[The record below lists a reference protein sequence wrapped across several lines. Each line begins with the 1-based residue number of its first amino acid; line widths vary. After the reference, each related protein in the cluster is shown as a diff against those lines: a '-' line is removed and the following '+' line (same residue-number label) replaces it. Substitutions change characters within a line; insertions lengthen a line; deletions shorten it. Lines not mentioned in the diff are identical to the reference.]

1 MYHVFTKPGCS
12 FCTDAERLLG
22 ERGIEY
28 VAVKCTDA
36 EDARSKLGVMAPPFT
51 TFPVIIDAQGRYV
64 GGYIQLRDTLTEPL
78 LQPSLTRFS
87 AFPIEYEHIYEL
99 YKRAISCFWTADEIT
114 LAQDA
119 TDFQTLTADE
129 QHFVKYVLAFFAS
142 SDGIVNENLMGNFS
156 KEIQISEARSFYAFQ
171 AFNEAEHNRTYGM
184 LIDSLVTDL
193 DERDRLFNAITEIP
207 AVQRKAEW
215 ALTWLDPA
223 TRSFAERLV
232 AFLCVEGILFS
243 GSFCAIFW
251 LKRAHPGLLPG
262 LSLSNQFIARDE
274 ALHCEHAAA
283 LYNCLVHKLTHA
295 QVHAIV
301 GEAVE
306 NEKQFITDAVP
317 CTLIGM
323 NPGLM
328 GQYIE
333 FVADSLMAD
342 IGYPPLYG
350 TKNPFAWME
359 AISLEG
365 KTNFFESRVSEY
377 ARAGIS
383 KGGAASG
390 DQSFCT
396 DDDF

>member
-262 LSLSNQFIARDE
+262 LSPSNQFIARDE
-274 ALHCEHAAA
+274 ASHCEHAPAP
-283 LYNCLVHKLTHA
+283 YNCPGA
-295 QVHAIV
+295 Q
-301 GEAVE
+301 
-306 NEKQFITDAVP
+306 
-317 CTLIGM
+317 
-323 NPGLM
+323 
-328 GQYIE
+328 
-333 FVADSLMAD
+333 AD
-342 IGYPPLYG
+342 
-350 TKNPFAWME
+350 
-359 AISLEG
+359 
-365 KTNFFESRVSEY
+365 
-377 ARAGIS
+377 ARAGARHR
-383 KGGAASG
+383 GGGRGKRETVYHGRRAVHAHRHEPGAHGPVHRIRRGFPDGRHRLPALVRDQEPGCVDGG
-390 DQSFCT
+390 DQPGGQDEFLRVQGVGVRARR
-396 DDDF
+396 DQQGGRGERRPVVLHGR